1 MTKIKQIFASEILN
15 SRGEPTIQTKIVLD
29 NGLKARATVPV
40 GASKGK
46 HEAMDLRDRD
56 SLRYNGQGVLKACK
70 NIQDIIVP
78 KLIGI
83 DISEQIQVDEIL
95 IGLDATPNK
104 FNLGAN
110 ALLSVS
116 LACCRAGAL
125 DSNLHLYE
133 YIREKYYRGDLVGY
147 KLPIPIFNMI
157 NGGKHSDDRFE
168 IQEFNIIPFNDL
180 PFKEKFRASVE
191 IFHLLK
197 NAIKTRYGYFAT
209 VGDEGGFT
217 PSITQNE
224 EALDLLQTAVN
235 DSSYKLGEEIV
246 FGLDVAADGFYDMQK
261 RKYIINKRENSSED
275 MIDLYK
281 EWAHRYPLAIIE
293 DGLVQDSWLQWK
305 ELKKALLNINSKFL
319 IVGDN
324 LFTTNIALLKKGILN
339 DSANAISIKANQV
352 GTLSET
358 IKCINFARR
367 AGYKITISH
376 RSGETNDTF
385 ISDLAVAVNADFIK
399 AGAPNRGE
407 RVAKYNRLM
416 EIEDELKTGSTGQ
429 L

>member
-1 MTKIKQIFASEILN
+1 MSKIKQIFASEVLN
-15 SRGEPTIQTKIVLD
+15 SRGEPTIQTKIILD

-40 GASKGK
+40 GASKGR
-46 HEAMDLRDRD
+46 HEAMDLRDHD

-70 NIQDIIVP
+70 NVRDIITP
-78 KLIGI
+78 ALIGM
-83 DISEQIQVDEIL
+83 DISEQTKIDEIL

-110 ALLSVS
+110 TLLSVS
-116 LACCRAGAL
+116 FACCRVGAL

-133 YIREKYYRGDLVGY
+133 YIREKYNTGDFVGY
-147 KLPIPIFNMI
+147 KIPIPIFNMI

-197 NAIKTRYGYFAT
+197 NAIKTKYGYFAT

-217 PSITQNE
+217 PSIAKNEDALNLLTQ
-224 EALDLLQTAVN
+224 AVS
-235 DSSYKLGEEIV
+235 DSPYEMEKDIL
-246 FGLDVAADGFYDMQK
+246 FGLDVAADSFYDIQK
-261 RKYIINKRENSSED
+261 RKYIINGREKTAGD
-275 MIDLYK
+275 MINLYK
-281 EWAHRYPLAIIE
+281 DWGNKYPLAIIE
-293 DGLVQDSWLQWK
+293 DGLAQDSWLQWK
-305 ELKKALLNINSKFL
+305 ELKNALLDINPNFL
-319 IVGDN
+319 IIGDN
-324 LFTTNIALLKKGILN
+324 LFTTNITLLEKGILN

-358 IKCINFARR
+358 IQCINFARR
-367 AGYKITISH
+367 AGYKVIISH

-416 EIEDELKTGSTGQ
+416 EIEEELSKKS
-429 L
+429 